1 MILQTLKLSLRQLLN
16 DLDAGNTNISEKD
29 QEEIDA
35 FTKLK
40 LESEFQRLSPG
51 GAISYVETPNLE
63 NNIPA
68 VLEII
73 EFIQKI
79 TDKELSRV
87 ESANYI
93 GVSVSTFDNYRK
105 KGLLP
110 EGHKRQ
116 GMARVWYKSDLDKY
130 LNEK

>member
-29 QEEIDA
+29 QEEI
-35 FTKLK
+35 
-40 LESEFQRLSPG
+40 
-51 GAISYVETPNLE
+51 
-63 NNIPA
+63 
-68 VLEII
+68 I

-93 GVSVSTFDNYRK
+93 GVSRATFDNYIS
-105 KGLLP
+105 KGLIP
-110 EGHKRQ
+110 KGSKRP
-116 GMARVWYKSDLDKY
+116 GLNNLMWDKSDLDKY
-130 LNEK
+130 LKTK